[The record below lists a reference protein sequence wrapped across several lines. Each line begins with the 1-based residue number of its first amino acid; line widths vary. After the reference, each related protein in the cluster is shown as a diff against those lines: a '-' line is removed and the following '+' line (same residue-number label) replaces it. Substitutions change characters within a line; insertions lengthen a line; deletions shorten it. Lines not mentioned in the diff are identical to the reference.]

1 MNELRSKSIEVRIQE
16 LFIEIDLLG
25 NYTQASWFSELSRSQ
40 YLQLYQWLYNIWYFR
55 GFISREVRRMICC
68 LNDPF
73 YGRLDE
79 ITNITNPEEFTLE
92 VIKESCLYVIENMVH
107 TGIDIEYRKIG
118 TFHAL
123 SALTIV
129 SEDAR
134 QNMQWLYD
142 SII

>member
-1 MNELRSKSIEVRIQE
+1 M
-16 LFIEIDLLG
+16 
-25 NYTQASWFSELSRSQ
+25 
-40 YLQLYQWLYNIWYFR
+40 WYFFDSQ
-55 GFISREVRRMICC
+55 GLFKNSKKILDNSLKILEIINKNKNKDAISINKC
-68 LNDPF
+68 
-73 YGRLDE
+73 
-79 ITNITNPEEFTLE
+79 PEEITLE